1 MNMRVINVAEKLTIS
16 AGAEKTKDL
25 YEVPS
30 AQVFTLKRV
39 IFDFPVGAEFNV
51 GLAIRKGIKNVCPD
65 KGLVYSDGKAIELE
79 DNTKF
84 VSGEPVSLYYIN
96 EDTANDYTV
105 VVIIEGELE

>member
-1 MNMRVINVAEKLTIS
+1 MRVINIAEKLKIL
-16 AGAEKTKDL
+16 AGAEKTEDL
-25 YEVPS
+25 YKVPS

-65 KGLVYSDGKAIELE
+65 KGLVYGDAEVIELE

-96 EDTANDYTV
+96 EDPANDYTV
-105 VVIIEGELE
+105 VVIVEGELE